1 MIKKIEQWIRPEIRK
16 IGAYHVPDSAAMTKL
31 DAMENPYSLPDDL
44 LNRWLEEMRHASLNR
59 YPDPVASELINCLQD
74 ELNLPAGQSILL
86 GNGSDEIIQMLAM
99 AVSGSNRVLLAPEPG
114 FVMYKMIATFVGM
127 EYLGVPLDESFEL
140 DMVAMLAAIERHD
153 PAIVFLAYP
162 NNPSGNC
169 WDRQAIISIIKAA
182 HGLVVV
188 DEAYFPFAEKS
199 FMDDLGRFDNLLVMR
214 TVSKMG
220 LAGLR
225 LGYLVGPDAWL
236 QQINKVRL
244 PYNINVLTQV
254 SAKFLLD
261 NKAVLEK
268 QAAAIRSSR
277 GELLAALRKMS
288 ALSVYPSDA
297 NFILLRTEAGK
308 ADTIFNALKEKKI
321 LIKNLN
327 GGHPQLRDCLRV
339 TVGTAEENQVFI
351 NALQHAV

>member
-1 MIKKIEQWIRPEIRK
+1 MIDKIEQWVRPEIRQ
-16 IGAYHVPDSAAMTKL
+16 IGAYHVPDSSAMTKL
-31 DAMENPYSLPDDL
+31 DAMENPYGLPDDL
-44 LNRWLEEMRHASLNR
+44 LDRWLEEVRHASLNR
-59 YPDPVASELINCLQD
+59 YPDPAASELINCLQD
-74 ELNLPAGQSILL
+74 DINLAAGQSILL

-99 AVSGSNRVLLAPEPG
+99 AVSGAKRVLLVPEPG
-114 FVMYKMIATFVGM
+114 FVMYKMIAAFVGM
-127 EYLGVPLDESFEL
+127 EYHGVPLDENFEL
-140 DMVAMLAAIERHD
+140 DVAAMLAAIEQHD

-169 WDRQAIISIIKAA
+169 WDKEAMISIIKAA
-182 HGLVVV
+182 NGLVVV
-188 DEAYFPFAEKS
+188 DEAYFPFAEKT
-199 FMDDLGRFDNLLVMR
+199 FMDELGKFDNLLVMR

-236 QQINKVRL
+236 QQMNKIRL

-254 SAKFLLD
+254 SAKFFLD
-261 NKAVLEK
+261 NKAVFAE

-277 GELLAALRKMS
+277 RKLLEALRDIS
-288 ALSVYPSDA
+288 ALTVYPSDA
-297 NFILLRTEAGK
+297 NFILLKTPPGQ
-308 ADTIFNALKEKKI
+308 ADAIFNALKEKKI

-339 TVGTAEENQVFI
+339 TVGTAEENQMFI
-351 NALQHAV
+351 SALQHAL